1 MALTDDQ
8 RAMLRLLAQ
17 REQGY
22 EEMAALMGLSVEEV
36 RAKVKDAL
44 AAIEQTETEP
54 SPPPPAPPAVKAET
68 PAPTATKV
76 EAPTEASTAQ
86 APPPRGSETEKPLPP
101 PAQKPQPFA
110 PVAQEEPRK
119 RSSASM
125 PRVSLPEDRQARIGL
140 LAGVAVTVLA
150 VLLLVSGV
158 LGGGEDSDSGANDG
172 DTSAQTAAE
181 TAAGSDQ
188 LTQAVLEPVDGGDAS
203 GRALFGRAQKQVVL
217 QVEAEG
223 LDPSPPGQSYVT
235 WLARSPQQMLPLAAS
250 KVDESGE
257 IVERYQVPTEVLAF
271 LASGAFDQIEITL
284 ISDAGFRRS
293 VAQARKAKQSPAYT
307 GVDVLRGQITGPIVG
322 AAANSQG

>member
-44 AAIEQTETEP
+44 AAIEQTETP
-54 SPPPPAPPAVKAET
+54 PPPPASQVETTAEAPAAKTPPPPPAQP
-68 PAPTATKV
+68 PAT
-76 EAPTEASTAQ
+76 
-86 APPPRGSETEKPLPP
+86 ETEKPAP
-101 PAQKPQPFA
+101 PAAQKHQPPA
-110 PVAQEEPRK
+110 PAAPAEPTK
-119 RSSASM
+119 RPGASM

-140 LAGVAVTVLA
+140 LAGAAVTVL
-150 VLLLVSGV
+150 VILLLISGV

-188 LTQAVLEPVDGGDAS
+188 LTQAVLEPADGGDAS

-307 GVDVLRGQITGPIVG
+307 GIDVLRGQITGPIVG